1 MKNVI
6 CCTYKIRFENFNQV
20 ISDGKKRYFEENI
33 ATMTFLTPAIY
44 VTIVKLTQSSPVV
57 LHILKFHYRIAIDI
71 SCIVTACDLRQ
82 GFRYSMIDSGVHIGN
97 THK

>member
-1 MKNVI
+1 MQIDIRTYGSSNKNILKNVI

-44 VTIVKLTQSSPVV
+44 VTSEANTEFSCCTAYFEISLSHCHLYGQS
-57 LHILKFHYRIAIDI
+57 
-71 SCIVTACDLRQ
+71 
-82 GFRYSMIDSGVHIGN
+82 
-97 THK
+97 

>member
-33 ATMTFLTPAIY
+33 ATMTFLTPCSNMRYYSEDNTEFSCCTAY
-44 VTIVKLTQSSPVV
+44 
-57 LHILKFHYRIAIDI
+57 FEI
-71 SCIVTACDLRQ
+71 SLSHCH
-82 GFRYSMIDSGVHIGN
+82 RYGQF
-97 THK
+97 